1 MNLSGNTN
9 NNCLRLLNYLQQIL
23 KKKEL
28 EESLLLSENDN
39 NFIVIP
45 NNSDYLKK
53 AQKYGQI
60 TGQGH

>member
-39 NFIVIP
+39 NFIVIR
-45 NNSDYLKK
+45 N
-53 AQKYGQI
+53 
-60 TGQGH
+60 